1 LKSDVENLIK
11 TFEKFRS
18 IETLL
23 YKDYLLKMEYRNQL
37 HRTKD
42 TKERLAFFEKQ
53 QPELINRVKQKHVAS
68 YLNIEFSSLSRIR
81 GELLRKSKP

>member
-1 LKSDVENLIK
+1 
-11 TFEKFRS
+11 
-18 IETLL
+18 
-23 YKDYLLKMEYRNQL
+23 
-37 HRTKD
+37 
-42 TKERLAFFEKQ
+42 KERLAFFEKQ